1 MLHRLNQAMPSL
13 LPLGVQELPGCGS
26 GTAATVTMVRV
37 RVAMAGGSFAGLSV
51 SSAIVQAYPGGT
63 ASLEPTL

>member
-1 MLHRLNQAMPSL
+1 MAA
-13 LPLGVQELPGCGS
+13 
-26 GTAATVTMVRV
+26 GTTATVTMVTV